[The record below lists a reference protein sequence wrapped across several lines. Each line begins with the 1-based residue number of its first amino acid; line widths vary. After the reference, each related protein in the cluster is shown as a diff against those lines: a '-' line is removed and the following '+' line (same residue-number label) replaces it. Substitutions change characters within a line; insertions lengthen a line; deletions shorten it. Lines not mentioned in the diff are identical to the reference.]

1 MEARLARSS
10 WNMDAGNLVSIND
23 AGGWTIVFEQG
34 RAWLTLEGYS
44 QDKWLGA
51 GERFTVPGDGHLLLE
66 TDRASRIRLEP
77 PPAGA
82 LSRVSAR
89 LLAGARQ
96 IARALA
102 GATVYSAERMHCRP
116 AR

>member
-10 WNMDAGNLVSIND
+10 WNMDAGNIVSIDD
-23 AGGWTIVFEQG
+23 ASGWTVIFEQG

-44 QDKWLGA
+44 QDKLLA
-51 GERFTVPGDGHLLLE
+51 PGERFIVPGAGQLLIE
-66 TDRASRIRLEP
+66 ADRASRIRLEP

-82 LSRVSAR
+82 LSRVSAG
-89 LLAGARQ
+89 LLNGTRQ
-96 IARALA
+96 IARALV